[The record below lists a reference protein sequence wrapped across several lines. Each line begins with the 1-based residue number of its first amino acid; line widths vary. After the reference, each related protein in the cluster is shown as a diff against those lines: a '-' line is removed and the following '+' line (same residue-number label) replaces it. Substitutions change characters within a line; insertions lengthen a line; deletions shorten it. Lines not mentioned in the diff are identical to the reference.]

1 MYGIKDE
8 KISLRNR
15 ILAKDHHARSSKIR
29 VLCSIC
35 GVIDLDYDVSSR
47 VHGNEIQLGGLVLRL
62 IQNVSCHVCVDAI
75 VEVPVIK
82 AVGSFVSLG
91 LVLCNKY
98 TTHKV
103 DPEEFSTKL

>member
-1 MYGIKDE
+1 MHSIKYE

-29 VLCSIC
+29 VLRSIC

-47 VHGNEIQLGGLVLRL
+47 VHGYEIQLGGLVLRL

-75 VEVPVIK
+75 VEVPVVK
-82 AVGSFVSLG
+82 TVGNIVSLR
-91 LVLCNKY
+91 LVQCNEY
-98 TTHKV
+98 STHKV

>member
-1 MYGIKDE
+1 MHGIKDD

-35 GVIDLDYDVSSR
+35 GVIDLDYNVTGG

-62 IQNVSCHVCVDAI
+62 IQNVPCHVCVDAI
-75 VEVPVIK
+75 VEIPIIK
-82 AVGSFVSLG
+82 AVESFVSLK
-91 LVLCNKY
+91 LVQCNEY
-98 TTHKV
+98 STHKV